1 MSRQYVVYIHTFP
14 NGKRYVGLTTQSVN
28 SRWRGGEGYKDQ
40 FVYKPIKKY
49 GWNNI
54 KHTIYYVNSESEMK
68 YLEKYFFS
76 YYNTTD
82 LRFGYNR
89 TDTSNHPIVSN
100 ETKVII
106 SEFAKTRI
114 GNKNPFYGKHHSEET
129 KELMRK
135 KNQNYGT
142 KAISQYTLDGRFIK
156 SYKSIRSAARELN
169 ITSSLISSVLS
180 GRQKQ
185 TKGYTFKYNM

>member
-1 MSRQYVVYIHTFP
+1 M
-14 NGKRYVGLTTQSVN
+14 
-28 SRWRGGEGYKDQ
+28 EKD
-40 FVYKPIKKY
+40 IKI
-49 GWNNI
+49 N
-54 KHTIYYVNSESEMK
+54 
-68 YLEKYFFS
+68 LF
-76 YYNTTD
+76 TD
-82 LRFGYNR
+82 QLK
-89 TDTSNHPIVSN
+89 SN

-129 KELMRK
+129 KELIRK

-185 TKGYTFKYNM
+185 TKGYTFKYDM

>member
-1 MSRQYVVYIHTFP
+1 
-14 NGKRYVGLTTQSVN
+14 
-28 SRWRGGEGYKDQ
+28 
-40 FVYKPIKKY
+40 
-49 GWNNI
+49 
-54 KHTIYYVNSESEMK
+54 MK

-114 GNKNPFYGKHHSEET
+114 GNKNKLKDIPLSMICNGK
-129 KELMRK
+129 
-135 KNQNYGT
+135 
-142 KAISQYTLDGRFIK
+142 
-156 SYKSIRSAARELN
+156 
-169 ITSSLISSVLS
+169 
-180 GRQKQ
+180 
-185 TKGYTFKYNM
+185 

>member
-1 MSRQYVVYIHTFP
+1 
-14 NGKRYVGLTTQSVN
+14 
-28 SRWRGGEGYKDQ
+28 
-40 FVYKPIKKY
+40 
-49 GWNNI
+49 
-54 KHTIYYVNSESEMK
+54 MK

-129 KELMRK
+129 KELIRK

-185 TKGYTFKYNM
+185 TKGYTFKYDM

>member
-1 MSRQYVVYIHTFP
+1 
-14 NGKRYVGLTTQSVN
+14 
-28 SRWRGGEGYKDQ
+28 
-40 FVYKPIKKY
+40 
-49 GWNNI
+49 
-54 KHTIYYVNSESEMK
+54 MK

-129 KELMRK
+129 KELIRK

-142 KAISQYTLDGRFIK
+142 FNVDKWSEKL
-156 SYKSIRSAARELN
+156 
-169 ITSSLISSVLS
+169 
-180 GRQKQ
+180 
-185 TKGYTFKYNM
+185 FKYR